1 MIAMRLALTLA
12 TCLIATAAVAH
23 ESWLRPAAGPARV
36 GEPFTVGFTSGMAFP
51 ATDTGPKTSRVQ
63 SAITLQEDDTVPLEI
78 TGPGQGEL
86 LFAFTPNRPG
96 VAVSAVTLNPQPITM
111 ASSDVAEYFDEADP
125 PPTVRDAWKA
135 IEAKGEW
142 NEVYIKAAKA
152 LTCVAPCAD
161 SRTAMR
167 PAGQPVEFVALDPG
181 PSPRRFK
188 LVRDVTRFL
197 PNQTVRLFTP
207 GKPGRSLK
215 TDAAGIVTLPADVA
229 GEVMLSTVFLEPPGA
244 DGKFHS
250 VFASIV
256 VRP

>member
-1 MIAMRLALTLA
+1 MRRLALTLA
-12 TCLIATAAVAH
+12 ACLIATAAVAH
-23 ESWLRPAAGPARV
+23 ESWLRPAAGPAKV
-36 GEPFTVGFTSGMAFP
+36 GDPFTVRFTSGMAFP
-51 ATDTGPKTSRVQ
+51 ATDTGPKPTRVE

-86 LFAFTPNRPG
+86 LFAFTPDRPG
-96 VAVSAVTLNPQPITM
+96 VAVAAVTLHPQPIAM

-125 PPTVRDAWKA
+125 PPAVRDAWKA

-167 PAGQPVEFVALDPG
+167 PVGQPVEFVALDPG
-181 PSPRRFK
+181 PTPRRFK
-188 LVRDVTRFL
+188 LVKNSFAFL
-197 PNQTVRLFTP
+197 PGQTVRLFP
-207 GKPGRSLK
+207 AGQSARVLK
-215 TDAAGIVTLPADVA
+215 TDAAGIVEVPADVS
-229 GEVMLSTVFLEPPGA
+229 GELMLSTVFLEPPAA

-256 VRP
+256 IRP